1 MYALGAHADCAGNA
15 SADERTVLRVGMAE
29 TRRDPDVQDQDASAA
44 RAALDRAR
52 INYETE
58 CARRSSN
65 DPAERQENMRRF
77 REARAEYFRLLG
89 EQKR

>member
-1 MYALGAHADCAGNA
+1 
-15 SADERTVLRVGMAE
+15 MAE
-29 TRRDPDVQDQDASAA
+29 TRRDPDVQDQDASAG

-52 INYETE
+52 IAYEAE
-58 CARRSSN
+58 CSRRSSN